1 MHFLLLK
8 KVKTAKKFLHQT
20 SPFSGLNC
28 IQLIVMS
35 ISLAEYLNEERPDAL
50 LLLAWNLF
58 GKKNASKCVM
68 ADVTEKGFLLNISS
82 GKSETVESISYIF
95 PDGPIMDA
103 KKLKLFISK
112 LLMRHS
118 SASWP
123 PGLTPFIVV
132 VFWIISLISV
142 ASERDLQ
149 KYPYL
154 SLLQPYA
161 LMIFRQPIYA
171 TYSVLITIVG
181 HTIEAMYVA
190 FLCSKTSIPKS
201 SSISWVGLTLI
212 LGYPTTCQVMLFS
225 KIAMKKS
232 RN

>member
-1 MHFLLLK
+1 
-8 KVKTAKKFLHQT
+8 
-20 SPFSGLNC
+20 
-28 IQLIVMS
+28 MS
-35 ISLAEYLNEERPDAL
+35 IGLAEYLNEERPEAL

-58 GKKNASKCVM
+58 GRKSASKCVM
-68 ADVTEKGFLLNISS
+68 TNVTEKGFFLDVSW
-82 GKSETVESISYIF
+82 GKSKTVESISYTF

-103 KKLKLFISK
+103 KKLKLFVSK
-112 LLMRHS
+112 LLVRHS
-118 SASWP
+118 GASWP
-123 PGLTPFIVV
+123 PGFTPFIVV
-132 VFWIISLISV
+132 LFWIISLIAV
-142 ASERDLQ
+142 ASEKDLQ

-161 LMIFRQPIYA
+161 LIIFRRQINA
-171 TYSVLITIVG
+171 TFGLLITIIG

-225 KIAMKKS
+225 KIAAKKS
-232 RN
+232 RS